1 MIYYCF
7 TSLTLTIAA
16 IQDDMINADRM
27 YVDDVI
33 DITDLDR
40 LCSRALGAAAPEF
53 KVMIRSGKHY
63 L

>member
-1 MIYYCF
+1 
-7 TSLTLTIAA
+7 
-16 IQDDMINADRM
+16 MINADRM